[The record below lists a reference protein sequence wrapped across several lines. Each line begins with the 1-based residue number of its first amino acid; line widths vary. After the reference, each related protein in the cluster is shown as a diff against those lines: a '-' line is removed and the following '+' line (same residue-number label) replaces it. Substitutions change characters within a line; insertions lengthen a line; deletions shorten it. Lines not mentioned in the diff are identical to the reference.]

1 MISNKGINMSE
12 SSSLSKRSVH
22 ILKNDQQALNAA
34 YQVADEALVN
44 RNIRD
49 QQRILPYEAIEHLS
63 QKGLGGIR
71 IPKRYGGAFV
81 SNKTL
86 AQVFRILSKADS
98 NVGQIPQN
106 QISLLNLIDLMGNE
120 EQKKRV
126 FGEILAGKRLAN
138 GGPERQS
145 KDSKTVHTTLIQN
158 GEVWVLNG
166 EKFYSTGSIFA
177 DWLAIKALHPEGHV
191 VLVLVDRF
199 TNGIEIEDDWNG
211 FGQRTTASGT
221 IKLNQVHID
230 PALIFDERL
239 LTQAPNYRG
248 AYSQLMQVA
257 IDVGIAEAAFTD
269 LISAVK
275 KARPV
280 IDANVEKASLEHFT
294 IQETGKLQV
303 LLDAAIALLD
313 DAAEYLDELDSQFE
327 VTDAQAARASIL
339 VAEAK
344 VYANDAA
351 LTISEKLLEL
361 GGSRASLSQHNL
373 DQHWRNARV
382 HTLHDPVRWKIHA
395 IGNYYLNGVFPARH
409 AWI

>member
-1 MISNKGINMSE
+1 MSE
-12 SSSLSKRSVH
+12 LSSLSKRSVH

-120 EQKKRV
+120 EQKKHV

-221 IKLNQVHID
+221 IKLNQVRID

>member
-1 MISNKGINMSE
+1 MSE
-12 SSSLSKRSVH
+12 LSSLSKRSVH

-327 VTDAQAARASIL
+327 VTDAQVARASIL

>member
-1 MISNKGINMSE
+1 MSE
-12 SSSLSKRSVH
+12 LSSLSKRSVH

-126 FGEILAGKRLAN
+126 FGEILTGKRLAN

-191 VLVLVDRF
+191 VLVLVNRF

>member
-1 MISNKGINMSE
+1 MSE
-12 SSSLSKRSVH
+12 LSSSSKRSVH

-120 EQKKRV
+120 EQKKRI

-166 EKFYSTGSIFA
+166 ENFYSTGSIFA

>member
-1 MISNKGINMSE
+1 MSE
-12 SSSLSKRSVH
+12 LSSLFKRSVH

-81 SNKTL
+81 SNKIL

>member
-1 MISNKGINMSE
+1 MSE
-12 SSSLSKRSVH
+12 LSSLSKRSVH

-71 IPKRYGGAFV
+71 IPERYGGAFV

-395 IGNYYLNGVFPARH
+395 IGNYYLNGVLPARH

>member
-1 MISNKGINMSE
+1 MSE
-12 SSSLSKRSVH
+12 LSSLSKRSVH

-98 NVGQIPQN
+98 NIGQIPQN

>member
-1 MISNKGINMSE
+1 MSE
-12 SSSLSKRSVH
+12 LSSSSKRSVH

-327 VTDAQAARASIL
+327 VTDAQAARTSIL

>member
-1 MISNKGINMSE
+1 MSE
-12 SSSLSKRSVH
+12 LSSLSKRSVH

-120 EQKKRV
+120 EQKKHV

-199 TNGIEIEDDWNG
+199 THGIEIEDDWNG

>member
-1 MISNKGINMSE
+1 MSE
-12 SSSLSKRSVH
+12 LSSLSKRSVH

-294 IQETGKLQV
+294 IRETGKLQV

>member
-1 MISNKGINMSE
+1 MSE
-12 SSSLSKRSVH
+12 LSSSSKRSVH

-71 IPKRYGGAFV
+71 IPERYGGAFV

>member
-1 MISNKGINMSE
+1 MSE
-12 SSSLSKRSVH
+12 LSSLSKRSVH

-71 IPKRYGGAFV
+71 IPERYGGAFV

-199 TNGIEIEDDWNG
+199 TNGIDIEDDWNG

>member
-1 MISNKGINMSE
+1 MSE

>member
-1 MISNKGINMSE
+1 MSE
-12 SSSLSKRSVH
+12 LSSLSKRSVH

-177 DWLAIKALHPEGHV
+177 DWLTIKALHPEGHV
-191 VLVLVDRF
+191 VLVLVNRF

>member
-1 MISNKGINMSE
+1 MSE
-12 SSSLSKRSVH
+12 LSSLSKRSVH
-22 ILKNDQQALNAA
+22 ILKNDQQALNTA

>member
-1 MISNKGINMSE
+1 MSE
-12 SSSLSKRSVH
+12 LSSLSKRSVH

-49 QQRILPYEAIEHLS
+49 QQHILPYEAIEHLS

-71 IPKRYGGAFV
+71 IPERYGGAFV
-81 SNKTL
+81 LNKTL

-126 FGEILAGKRLAN
+126 FGEILAGKLLAN

>member
-1 MISNKGINMSE
+1 MSE
-12 SSSLSKRSVH
+12 LSSLSKRSVH

-327 VTDAQAARASIL
+327 VTDAQAARASIM

>member
-1 MISNKGINMSE
+1 MSE

-86 AQVFRILSKADS
+86 AQVFRTLSKADS

>member
-1 MISNKGINMSE
+1 MSE
-12 SSSLSKRSVH
+12 LSSLSKRSVH

-177 DWLAIKALHPEGHV
+177 DWLAIKAPHPEGHV
-191 VLVLVDRF
+191 VLVLVNRF

-361 GGSRASLSQHNL
+361 GGNRASLSQHNL

>member
-1 MISNKGINMSE
+1 MSE
-12 SSSLSKRSVH
+12 LSSLSKRSVH

-34 YQVADEALVN
+34 YQVADEALIN

-339 VAEAK
+339 VAETK

>member
-1 MISNKGINMSE
+1 MSE
-12 SSSLSKRSVH
+12 LSSLSKRSVH

-145 KDSKTVHTTLIQN
+145 KDTKTVHTTLIQN

-239 LTQAPNYRG
+239 LTHAPNYRG

>member
-1 MISNKGINMSE
+1 MSE
-12 SSSLSKRSVH
+12 LSSLSKRSVH

-191 VLVLVDRF
+191 VLVLVNRF

-280 IDANVEKASLEHFT
+280 IDANVEKACLEHFT

>member
-1 MISNKGINMSE
+1 MSE
-12 SSSLSKRSVH
+12 LSSSSKRSVH

-166 EKFYSTGSIFA
+166 ENFYSTGSIFA

-191 VLVLVDRF
+191 VLVLVNRF

>member
-1 MISNKGINMSE
+1 MSE
-12 SSSLSKRSVH
+12 LSSLSKRSVH
-22 ILKNDQQALNAA
+22 ILKNDQQALKAA

-106 QISLLNLIDLMGNE
+106 QISLLNLNDLMGNE

-373 DQHWRNARV
+373 EQHWRNARV

>member
-1 MISNKGINMSE
+1 MSE
-12 SSSLSKRSVH
+12 LSSLSKRSVH

-145 KDSKTVHTTLIQN
+145 KDTKTVHTTLIQN

-327 VTDAQAARASIL
+327 VTDAQAACASIL

>member
-1 MISNKGINMSE
+1 MSE
-12 SSSLSKRSVH
+12 LSSLSKRSVH

-395 IGNYYLNGVFPARH
+395 IGNYYLNGVLPARH

>member
-1 MISNKGINMSE
+1 MSE
-12 SSSLSKRSVH
+12 LSSLSKRSVH

-158 GEVWVLNG
+158 GKVWVLNG

>member
-1 MISNKGINMSE
+1 MSE
-12 SSSLSKRSVH
+12 LSSLSKRSVH
-22 ILKNDQQALNAA
+22 IHKNDQQALNAA

>member
-1 MISNKGINMSE
+1 MSE
-12 SSSLSKRSVH
+12 LSSLSKRSVH

-71 IPKRYGGAFV
+71 IPERYGGAFV

>member
-1 MISNKGINMSE
+1 MSE
-12 SSSLSKRSVH
+12 LSSLSIRSVH
-22 ILKNDQQALNAA
+22 ILKNDQQAINAA

-382 HTLHDPVRWKIHA
+382 HTLHDPLRWKIHA

>member
-1 MISNKGINMSE
+1 MSE
-12 SSSLSKRSVH
+12 LSSLSKRSVH

-158 GEVWVLNG
+158 GEIWVLNG

>member
-1 MISNKGINMSE
+1 MSE
-12 SSSLSKRSVH
+12 LSSLSKRSVH

-177 DWLAIKALHPEGHV
+177 DWLAIKAVHPEGHV
-191 VLVLVDRF
+191 VLVLVNRF

>member
-1 MISNKGINMSE
+1 MSE
-12 SSSLSKRSVH
+12 LSSLSKRSVH

-106 QISLLNLIDLMGNE
+106 QISLLNLIDLMANE

-145 KDSKTVHTTLIQN
+145 KDSKTIHTTLIQN

>member
-1 MISNKGINMSE
+1 MSE
-12 SSSLSKRSVH
+12 LSSLSKRSVH

-221 IKLNQVHID
+221 IKLNQVRID

>member
-1 MISNKGINMSE
+1 MSE
-12 SSSLSKRSVH
+12 LSSLSKRSVH

-191 VLVLVDRF
+191 VLVLVNRF

-211 FGQRTTASGT
+211 FGQRTTTSGT

>member
-1 MISNKGINMSE
+1 MSE
-12 SSSLSKRSVH
+12 LSSLSKRSVH

>member
-1 MISNKGINMSE
+1 MSE
-12 SSSLSKRSVH
+12 LSSLSKRSVH

-395 IGNYYLNGVFPARH
+395 IGNYYLNGVFPARR